1 MRFFTREELKQFRY
15 KCSHKLAVSLSVGAV
30 YLFLVTLFFL
40 NKAMKNTPSQDRI
53 RNYIFAA
60 AGYVLLV
67 VLIGMIVRR
76 SQSLNFSRFLRGC
89 VEFDNFEYMLEYVEL
104 RMPGPFSPRFLKYPL
119 HLMILGK
126 VLEQSKK
133 PENAETGRRM
143 IGAAADR
150 DPALE
155 ALREAPLAEVMEY
168 HKTFLNEHQEMI
180 REWHNDEK
188 FHGML
193 VHFILPVVIIVGVLS
208 FILKGCSPPVEDD
221 AKPAGSKTDASALK
235 AAEPQTEAGDKTG
248 DVPEKPDAAPQAEAG
263 DKTGDAPEKP
273 DAEPQTEAE

>member
-1 MRFFTREELKQFRY
+1 MPEPMRFFTREELKQFRY
-15 KCSHKLAVSLSVGAV
+15 KCSHKLAVSLSVGAI
-30 YLFLVTLFFL
+30 YLFFLTLFFL
-40 NKAMKNTPSQDRI
+40 NKVLKNTSAQNRI
-53 RNYIFAA
+53 WNYMFAA
-60 AGYVLLV
+60 SGYILLI

-89 VEFDNFEYMLEYVEL
+89 IEFKTFDYMLEYVEL
-104 RMPGPFSPRFLKYPL
+104 RMPSPFSPRFLKYPL

-143 IGAAADR
+143 IAAAADR

-155 ALREAPLAEVMEY
+155 HLRDAPLADEMDY
-168 HKTFLNEHQEMI
+168 HKTFLEGHQEMI
-180 REWHNDEK
+180 REWLNDEK
-188 FHGML
+188 FHAMM

-221 AKPAGSKTDASALK
+221 AKPAGSETDATAQK
-235 AAEPQTEAGDKTG
+235 A
-248 DVPEKPDAAPQAEAG
+248 AAPQAEAGNEAG
-263 DKTGDAPEKP
+263 DKTGDAAEKQ
-273 DAEPQTEAE
+273 AAAPQTEAD